1 MICSLQCYLRFERK
15 EPLFLIDK
23 NGCKF
28 RNLNL
33 ALNFVLKERAG
44 EGIGSI
50 TGQAEVI
57 TPDQMEYLWQK
68 GFL

>member
-1 MICSLQCYLRFERK
+1 MICSSQCYLHFERK

-23 NGCKF
+23 KGYKF
-28 RNLNL
+28 HNLNS

-68 GFL
+68 GFF